1 MRHKER
7 CPITAKLQLPLQLKR
22 ANTLLGTANHVP
34 SNEPLAERYVAV
46 LEYRADR
53 HRELAVAFGATVQAD
68 ADFLRRVGLD
78 FPEALL
84 VAVLAVRA
92 DRAFRPEDGFNVFAG
107 GFVAGEMGVDL
118 VERQVFWRWH
128 QVLCFHAPNIPCHP
142 TLVKWL
148 LFFFFV
154 FILLIIN
161 ALHIIIFAD

>member
-1 MRHKER
+1 
-7 CPITAKLQLPLQLKR
+7 
-22 ANTLLGTANHVP
+22 
-34 SNEPLAERYVAV
+34 
-46 LEYRADR
+46 
-53 HRELAVAFGATVQAD
+53 
-68 ADFLRRVGLD
+68 
-78 FPEALL
+78 
-84 VAVLAVRA
+84 
-92 DRAFRPEDGFNVFAG
+92 
-107 GFVAGEMGVDL
+107 MGVDL